1 MEIVLDKIESDY
13 YEDGKHYVKA
23 SMFADNTDIVL
34 PTNGS
39 NVKGLSANVF
49 FAPNS
54 SIFTATGNIIFHGL
68 SDWGSWL

>member
-23 SMFADNTDIVL
+23 AMFADSTDVVL

-39 NVKGLSANVF
+39 NVKGLSAGDF

-54 SIFTATGNIIFHGL
+54 NIFTATGSIIFYGL
-68 SDWGSWL
+68 SGWGSWL